1 MVWNKWIKD
10 EKKTLKSA
18 PVNKIGIFSF
28 GELDVGT
35 KFREYIYSFEVS
47 TCPIVSKRN
56 FKGCWNKI
64 IEFYMP
70 KYCDWGYGG

>member
-1 MVWNKWIKD
+1 MVWNSWMKIW
-10 EKKTLKSA
+10 KKTLKSA
-18 PVNKIGIFSF
+18 PVNTIGIFSF
-28 GELDVGT
+28 VELDVGN
-35 KFREYIYSFEVS
+35 KVRECISSFEVS

-70 KYCDWGYGG
+70 KCCTWGYGE